1 MTAPLQS
8 FRLFV
13 VEDHPVMRQMV
24 CEAIERRAEWV
35 LSGAAVSAEEAMG
48 ALTVMPVD
56 LVLVDVSLPRM
67 NGIELVRALR
77 ERRPEL
83 RCLMLSGHAEGSY
96 AAQAL
101 SAGALGYILKGRP
114 EDLEAG
120 IRATLQGEQ
129 FLSEPLRHKLETRRR
144 EGRTHGPVP
153 RDAPV

>member
-1 MTAPLQS
+1 MTVPPQL

-24 CEAIERRAEWV
+24 CEAIERQAEWV

-48 ALTVMPVD
+48 ELAVMTVD

-67 NGIELVRALR
+67 SGIELVRALA
-77 ERRPEL
+77 ERRPDL

-101 SAGALGYILKGRP
+101 AAGALGYILKGRP
-114 EDLEAG
+114 ADLEAG
-120 IRATLQGEQ
+120 IRATLQGKQ
-129 FLSEPLRHKLETRRR
+129 FLSEPLRHKLETRPRDL
-144 EGRTHGPVP
+144 RTDGPVQP
-153 RDAPV
+153 GAPV